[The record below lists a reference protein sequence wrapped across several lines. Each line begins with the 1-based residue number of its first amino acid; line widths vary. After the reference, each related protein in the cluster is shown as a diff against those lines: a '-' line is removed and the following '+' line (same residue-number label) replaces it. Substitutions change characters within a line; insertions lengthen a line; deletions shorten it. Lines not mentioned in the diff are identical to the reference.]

1 MGLESLF
8 EFRKQPLAIDCI
20 NGNRFI
26 ARGGDNA
33 LSLKSIKDP
42 TCVWYEE
49 EVPTE
54 EDFATI
60 TLTIRAT
67 YATILQEWFTI
78 NPQVEGDYQDN
89 WFWKRFFKDR
99 EGLSFRTKTQ
109 VELQDGEIV
118 DSHVTVHHS
127 TYNDNR
133 WLSSQVK
140 ALIEGYKD
148 TNEYLYSVYAKGL
161 WTTKETGGNFYK
173 HFQRSRHVQNVEYN
187 PELPLHISI
196 DFNVN
201 PYMTCVIVQIVEKQ
215 IRCIDEIC
223 LPYPRNTSL
232 AVCAEFKTR
241 FRNHNAGLFVYG
253 DPQGLKNY
261 TAVNAVVRT
270 KEEDYNEFAIILKEL
285 KEYRPVNRV
294 PRSYP
299 PVKLRGDFVNA
310 IFNHCEQGV
319 EIIVS
324 EKCPKLIADFMY
336 GKEASDGT
344 KHKEKVK
351 DSETGVTYEK
361 YFHCFVGETMI
372 TTNNGCKRIDKIK
385 KGDFVLT
392 RNGYRKVLNLF
403 DNGVKD
409 VYTYSVYG
417 ITIKCTADH
426 KVFTKNGFISI
437 SELIGSNTF
446 CIFVKKIQ
454 WIKNLRFTTISCL
467 QGILTQKTEQTQYIL
482 QGGLIAKRLG
492 CILTSTKKK
501 LGKFLKGIIYTTR
514 TETQAITKSQTLNVC
529 PQKNIQIDILQKKE
543 DNCIQKYWKKK
554 QDQKPQYGIVQRKGL
569 NGIRNTLKQHL
580 LQKKGTYSVRLAGQL
595 KQLIQLLKY
604 GGVLQDVK
612 TELTQEGIE
621 PIKRKVYDIE
631 VENCHEYF
639 ANGILVHNCS
649 DATDYLITSAFKTE
663 MSIFDKGVK
672 GVVFETIE
680 QEKPLSRYF

>member
-1 MGLESLF
+1 MTIEWPKWERLVNTAFVPLLECKDRYLILYGSRGSSKSDFVSKQLIFNCLTHSYFKCILYRNTYNTIQESSYETIKQNIIAMGLESLF
-8 EFRKQPLAIDCI
+8 TFRKQPLSIDCI

-49 EVPTE
+49 EVPNE

-67 YATILQEWFTI
+67 YATILQEFFTI
-78 NPQVEGDYQDN
+78 NPQVEGDFQDN

-109 VELQDGEIV
+109 VELQDGVVV

-133 WLSSQVK
+133 WLSNQVK
-140 ALIEGYKD
+140 ALIEGYKT

-161 WTTKETGGNFYK
+161 WTTKESGGNFYK
-173 HFQRSRHVQNVEYN
+173 HFQRARHVQPIEYN
-187 PELPLHISI
+187 SELPLHISI

-201 PYMTCVIVQIVEKQ
+201 PYMTCVVVQIVEKQ

-241 FRNHNAGLFVYG
+241 YRNHNAGLYVYG

-261 TAVNAVVRT
+261 TAVNAVIRT

-299 PVKLRGDFVNA
+299 PVKLRGDFMNA
-310 IFNHCEQGV
+310 ILNHSEQSIEMV
-319 EIIVS
+319 VA
-324 EKCPKLIADFMY
+324 EKCPKLISDFMY

-361 YFHCFVGETMI
+361 YFHC
-372 TTNNGCKRIDKIK
+372 
-385 KGDFVLT
+385 
-392 RNGYRKVLNLF
+392 
-403 DNGVKD
+403 
-409 VYTYSVYG
+409 
-417 ITIKCTADH
+417 
-426 KVFTKNGFISI
+426 
-437 SELIGSNTF
+437 
-446 CIFVKKIQ
+446 
-454 WIKNLRFTTISCL
+454 
-467 QGILTQKTEQTQYIL
+467 
-482 QGGLIAKRLG
+482 
-492 CILTSTKKK
+492 
-501 LGKFLKGIIYTTR
+501 
-514 TETQAITKSQTLNVC
+514 
-529 PQKNIQIDILQKKE
+529 
-543 DNCIQKYWKKK
+543 
-554 QDQKPQYGIVQRKGL
+554 
-569 NGIRNTLKQHL
+569 
-580 LQKKGTYSVRLAGQL
+580 
-595 KQLIQLLKY
+595 
-604 GGVLQDVK
+604 
-612 TELTQEGIE
+612 
-621 PIKRKVYDIE
+621 
-631 VENCHEYF
+631 
-639 ANGILVHNCS
+639 S
-649 DATDYLITSAFKTE
+649 DALDYLVTSAFKTE
-663 MSIFDKGVK
+663 MNTFDKGVR
-672 GVVFETIE
+672 GVVVESIE